1 MHYAMMHYAMMH
13 YAMMKPEQ
21 SKANNSFKVT
31 IVSVEVNISIYW

>member
-21 SKANNSFKVT
+21 AKQT
-31 IVSVEVNISIYW
+31 IPLKSL